1 MKKFLI
7 IFTFL
12 FILTRVFSQTSH
24 IKKYDNFNRL
34 IETSTRTKEGINTI
48 AYIYDELGN
57 RTQESV
63 SVTLSV
69 SEEKIID
76 LKLYP
81 NPTPDMVSITAKNII
96 DKVVVSDLS
105 GRVIGEYRNDKNT
118 MSVDISQ
125 LPVGLYNLVIYSEKK
140 KQSAK
145 VVKR

>member
-1 MKKFLI
+1 MIKLSNKLFHLI
-7 IFTFL
+7 IF
-12 FILTRVFSQTSH
+12 FSISICSAQTAHS
-24 IKKYDNFNRL
+24 KKYDNFNRL
-34 IETSTRTKEGINTI
+34 IESSDGTNTI
-48 AYIYDELGN
+48 VYVYDELGN

-63 SVTLSV
+63 TVTLSV
-69 SEEKIID
+69 SEEQIVG

-81 NPTPDMVSITAKNII
+81 NPTPDKVFITAKTII

-105 GRVIGEYRNDKNT
+105 GRVIGEYRNDKST
-118 MSVDISQ
+118 MSIDISQ